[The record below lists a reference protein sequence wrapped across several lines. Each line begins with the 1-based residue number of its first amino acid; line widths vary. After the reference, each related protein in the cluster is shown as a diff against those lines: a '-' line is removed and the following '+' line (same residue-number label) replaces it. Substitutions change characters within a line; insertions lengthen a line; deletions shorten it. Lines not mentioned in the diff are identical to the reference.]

1 MKRFKIILFLINCLC
16 LPLAL
21 HGQDQT
27 AEATSSI
34 VGEAFTIFEIR
45 SAANP
50 GMVLGSTY
58 FPKSGCEVIL
68 IAGGETLR
76 TTIGSDG
83 RFAFSGIT
91 PGVVTLS
98 VVPPKDAKDTPFV
111 GTFELMPGENLV
123 IIPWQRPAQPEGSM
137 MQLSEEPVVTIGE
150 SIWVYHFPR
159 ISAGGY
165 AGNEPKDNVYLISKL
180 IGLPGVEYDKKN
192 HLLSISG
199 DAVHR
204 TSINGAFVFGLNP

>member
-58 FPKSGCEVIL
+58 FPKAGCEVIL

-76 TTIGSDG
+76 IKIGSDG

-98 VVPPKDAKDTPFV
+98 VVPPKEVKDTPFV

-123 IIPWQRPAQPEGSM
+123 VIPWQRPAQPEGSM
-137 MQLSEEPVVTIGE
+137 MQLSEEPII
-150 SIWVYHFPR
+150 SIEENAWVYHFPR

-165 AGNEPKDNVYLISKL
+165 VGNEPKDDVYLVGKL